1 MAFNVGGVSTAFVFY
16 HVIPD
21 FEFRA
26 KKVKYTLKN
35 VKRFVKIST

>member
-1 MAFNVGGVSTAFVFY
+1 MLVEFPRPLSFY